1 MHFKTPLLI
10 PLAAVTG
17 AIQVRDVEP
26 CAQITN
32 LVSDVNQSQVGAK
45 VPHDLASQCLMSMPF
60 DSGRAV
66 TFLAQVR
73 RILEFQSTVDVL
85 KQPPSGY
92 QMRSTDLLRGID
104 TIQDKVNSNGYSSQF
119 EMDLE
124 VSHLI
129 KSAYDGHLSFQL
141 CSQSIF
147 SYELDMPLVSI
158 STDGLSLPQVYTLS
172 DAQLRQNGANNVSPL
187 ETINGTAVAEYLES
201 YASLQSLQDRDA
213 QYNRVFP
220 SLARSVTNTPTN
232 ANGIWYTTSDWTDGS
247 RLDLKYSNG
256 TTQTVERTA
265 TPSERYFSYQNGT
278 ELYTVNCLPQ
288 SLPTASSSSSGAEE
302 ASVVTGLPDT
312 EWRNSDN
319 SIAGYFSNLTGLE
332 DTGIMFLPTFSSS
345 SQQTA
350 QIATD
355 FLKNATAAGKKNIL
369 IDVAANPGGY
379 MSLGIDMFRIFFPD
393 AFPYTATRYRA
404 HEAAKYLTKA
414 YSRDAK
420 LDSSNVFAYRQMVQ
434 PNQRAGFSS
443 WQDLYGPHE
452 ILDSPSSSLM
462 ANFNYTATSTN
473 IYPINGYGPAPLNPS
488 RSLFAAEN
496 ITIITDGD
504 CVSTCAF
511 FVKLM
516 KRQGVRT
523 ITFGGRPSQAP
534 MQGVGGVKGGQS
546 LGINY
551 INGYITQANQLIQKS
566 ANTSTPLLTSTEW
579 KKFNES
585 SPSLAPSFAWS
596 GSVNLRNEYDP
607 NDDQTPLQFVYEAA
621 ECRLFYTLENYLQR
635 ETVWQAAAKSMFGN
649 GGCVEGSTGGEGS
662 LDS

>member
-1 MHFKTPLLI
+1 MHFTPLLI
-10 PLAAVTG
+10 PLAAATG
-17 AIQVRDVEP
+17 AIQVRHVEP

-32 LVSDVNQSQVGAK
+32 LVSDVSHSQIGAK
-45 VPHDLASQCLMSMPF
+45 IPHDLVHQCLMSMPF

-66 TFLAQVR
+66 TFLTQVR
-73 RILEFQSTVDVL
+73 RILEFQSTIDIL

-92 QMRSTDLLRGID
+92 QMPPTDLLRGIE

-147 SYELDMPLVSI
+147 RYGVDMPLVSI
-158 STDGLSLPQVYTLS
+158 STDGLSPPQVYTLS
-172 DAQLRQNGANNVSPL
+172 DAQLQQKGADNVSPL
-187 ETINGTAVAEYLES
+187 ETINGTVVAEYLES

-213 QYNRVFP
+213 QYNRIFP
-220 SLARSVTNTPTN
+220 SLARSVTNSPTN
-232 ANGIWYTTSDWTDGS
+232 ANGIWYTTSDWIDGS
-247 RLDLKYSNG
+247 ELNLRYKNG
-256 TTQTVERTA
+256 TMQTVERTA

-278 ELYTVNCLPQ
+278 ELYTVNCLPR
-288 SLPTASSSSSGAEE
+288 SLPTASSSSSGAEQ
-302 ASVVTGLPDT
+302 ASEITGLPDT

-332 DTGIMFLPTFSSS
+332 NTGIMFLPTFSSS
-345 SQQTA
+345 PKQTA

-355 FLKNATAAGKKNIL
+355 FLQNATAAGKKNIL
-369 IDVAANPGGY
+369 IDLASNPGGY
-379 MSLGIDMFRIFFPD
+379 MSIGIDMSRIFFPD

-404 HEAAKYLTKA
+404 HDAAKYLTQA
-414 YSRDAK
+414 YSRDTK
-420 LDSSNVFAYRQMVQ
+420 LDSNNVFAYRQMVQ
-434 PNQRAGFSS
+434 PDQTAGFSS

-452 ILDSPSSSLM
+452 VLNSPSSSLL

-473 IYPINGYGPAPLNPS
+473 VYPINGYGPAPLNPS
-488 RSLFAAEN
+488 RTLFPAEN

-551 INGYITQANQLIQKS
+551 INGYITQANQLIQQS
-566 ANTSTPLLTSTEW
+566 ANSSTPLLTSAEW
-579 KKFNES
+579 KEFNES

-607 NDDQTPLQFVYEAA
+607 DDDQTPLQFIYEAA
-621 ECRLFYTLENYLQR
+621 ECRLFYTLDNYLQR

-649 GGCVEGSTGGEGS
+649 GGCVKGSTGGEGS
-662 LDS
+662 LNS